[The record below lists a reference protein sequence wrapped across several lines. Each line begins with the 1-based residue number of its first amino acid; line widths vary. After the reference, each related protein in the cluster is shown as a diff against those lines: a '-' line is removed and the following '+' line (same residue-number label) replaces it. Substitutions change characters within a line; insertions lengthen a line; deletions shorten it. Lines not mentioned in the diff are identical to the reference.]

1 MAEVVAVASRSL
13 AKAEAFIK
21 DTDLEGQATA
31 YGSYDELLNDPK
43 VEAVY
48 IPLPAG
54 LRIQWVKKAAAKKL
68 HVLSEKPIA
77 LVRSYCMADK
87 APISNHALPL
97 LLLMQL

>member
-1 MAEVVAVASRSL
+1 MVAVASRSL

-21 DTDLEGQATA
+21 ETGLEGRAAA
-31 YGSYDELLNDPK
+31 YGSYEHLLTDPK

-54 LRIQWVKKAAAKKL
+54 IRLEWVQKAAKAGK

-77 LVRSYCMADK
+77 LVSYASVHCHRQALTYNVLCMV
-87 APISNHALPL
+87 S
-97 LLLMQL
+97 